1 MSTKDQTEGYVQN
14 MWYSWNH
21 GMAHFVQI
29 NTETD
34 FPSAPEHVYSGLFGA
49 NGQQVVWLEA
59 DLAAVDRT
67 VTPWAST
74 NQHDS
79 SPKDIFSDCTNCT
92 ACGNAFESL
101 MVKYNVDVVWAGH
114 VYYYERDTPIANGV
128 PDPKGLNNL
137 TGPWYLTSGAAGN
150 VEGHSK
156 PKSPLPSFV
165 EYVNA
170 TSFGWSKWNFHNSS
184 HLTHQFFSSET
195 NEVMDEAT
203 LYKDHGLKW

>member
-34 FPSAPEHVYSGLFGA
+34 FPSAPEHVYSGPFGA
-49 NGQQVVWLEA
+49 NGH
-59 DLAAVDRT
+59 
-67 VTPWAST
+67 AS
-74 NQHDS
+74 
-79 SPKDIFSDCTNCT
+79 TNCT

-114 VYYYERDTPIANGV
+114 VHYYERDTPIANGV

-137 TGPWYLTSGAAGN
+137 TGPW
-150 VEGHSK
+150 
-156 PKSPLPSFV
+156 
-165 EYVNA
+165 
-170 TSFGWSKWNFHNSS
+170 
-184 HLTHQFFSSET
+184 
-195 NEVMDEAT
+195 
-203 LYKDHGLKW
+203 